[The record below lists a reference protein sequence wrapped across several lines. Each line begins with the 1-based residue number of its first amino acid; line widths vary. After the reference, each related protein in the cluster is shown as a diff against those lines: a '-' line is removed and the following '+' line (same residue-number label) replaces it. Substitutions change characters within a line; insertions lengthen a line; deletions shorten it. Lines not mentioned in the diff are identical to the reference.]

1 MAHAVL
7 MPKAGQTMTE
17 GRVVTWLVKE
27 GNSVE
32 RGDPLIEIETDKAN
46 LEVEALESG
55 QLRKIFVGEG
65 EVCPVLAVVGVIGS
79 PDEQI
84 DFDALRAEANAA
96 AEAANKS
103 TSEPASSQT
112 PAAVASPAAPPTNVT
127 STPMAPPPVSPAVTS
142 NVIAAAKSAAHPDG
156 RVMASPLAR
165 RVAQERGVDLSRLH
179 GSGPGGR
186 ILKRDVEEA
195 PTSIELSPTGVIDL
209 EALTHVADYPPPTPR
224 PPTTVAITGIRA
236 AIAGALVQSKQT
248 IPHFYETAA
257 IDVTAALTQ
266 RQRLISSGRKI
277 TVNDLVV
284 RACAIALGDE
294 PSMSCRVSPEAIDY
308 PEDINIG
315 IAVGSDNGLVVPVL
329 QRAQIL
335 DLDGVARETRRLVN
349 EARAGK
355 LIGSGTGT
363 FTISNL
369 GMFGIESF
377 SAIINPPEG
386 AILAVGAA
394 RPEVVPYAGGL
405 VPRAMLRVTLSCDHR
420 AIDGLLAARFLLRL
434 RHVLEHPEQI

>member
-1 MAHAVL
+1 
-7 MPKAGQTMTE
+7 
-17 GRVVTWLVKE
+17 
-27 GNSVE
+27 
-32 RGDPLIEIETDKAN
+32 
-46 LEVEALESG
+46 
-55 QLRKIFVGEG
+55 
-65 EVCPVLAVVGVIGS
+65 
-79 PDEQI
+79 
-84 DFDALRAEANAA
+84 
-96 AEAANKS
+96 
-103 TSEPASSQT
+103 
-112 PAAVASPAAPPTNVT
+112 
-127 STPMAPPPVSPAVTS
+127 
-142 NVIAAAKSAAHPDG
+142 
-156 RVMASPLAR
+156 MASPLAR